1 MSIITENGIDTL
13 NYVTK
18 DLDNLDDLGIYL
30 AKETDINALKI
41 LKFIILVGRCNYL
54 KKDFNINKDLILKG
68 FLYLFHNNIKCQCI
82 SVTCRISSVQS
93 ITCATG

>member
-30 AKETDINALKI
+30 AKETDIKI
-41 LKFIILVGRCNYL
+41 YNISWKMQLS
-54 KKDFNINKDLILKG
+54 KKRF
-68 FLYLFHNNIKCQCI
+68 
-82 SVTCRISSVQS
+82 
-93 ITCATG
+93 